1 MLRVT
6 MRRHQTPSARWPAQG
21 PQVTR
26 ITARCWAD
34 DGGFFRVSGMR
45 DRWHVWQASVIAS
58 RSAPLALA
66 AAENHRPGL
75 SVSRNLPE
83 SHLGLEVL
91 PKNSK
96 RKNISSPEIFLGETG
111 GPFAPVGIWDS
122 TPSPTTPHL
131 TSGCSLPVNLSG
143 RPAVHIRATVPM
155 LLLVSDRPCPLPM
168 LLEP

>member
-1 MLRVT
+1 
-6 MRRHQTPSARWPAQG
+6 MRRHQTPTARWPAQG

-45 DRWHVWQASVIAS
+45 ERWHVWQASGIAS

-96 RKNISSPEIFLGETG
+96 RKKSATAQNFSRSNRGVLVGRSKSVTPPLPRSSRIRSSSVQRWESSPCGLAG
-111 GPFAPVGIWDS
+111 
-122 TPSPTTPHL
+122 L
-131 TSGCSLPVNLSG
+131 RNCQ
-143 RPAVHIRATVPM
+143 RAIMNPQLAEV
-155 LLLVSDRPCPLPM
+155 R
-168 LLEP
+168 